1 MQQKGNRRLLSSNFA
16 FPALLKAEK
25 GEEEKQAL
33 ACGMP
38 LFCRFPMTFLTL
50 LNVFKLIFARCNFV
64 QCLTKNRQDVMIL
77 EKLIFNDAWD
87 SVY

>member
-1 MQQKGNRRLLSSNFA
+1 MQGAKINLKTFSNVKKG
-16 FPALLKAEK
+16 
-25 GEEEKQAL
+25 EEKQAL